1 MSENGFL
8 TAVINHSSEISFIL
22 EEMFYHN
29 TSRMQF
35 TIFLEYRNQQRNV
48 LLNYVLHYYF
58 PYYECP
64 GLFWI
69 KQRHSILGNISFLH
83 VVIVSSKWKFF
94 RGIVITFPAVFYIF
108 LGIFSARMHKISHEA
123 KPSEKFYAWRL
134 RKCQEKCRKQLEK
147 CWQFQGKIGTC
158 ETALPH
164 VRILFSVIHASIPKK
179 KFWIFKRIS

>member
-1 MSENGFL
+1 M
-8 TAVINHSSEISFIL
+8 
-22 EEMFYHN
+22 
-29 TSRMQF
+29 
-35 TIFLEYRNQQRNV
+35 
-48 LLNYVLHYYF
+48 
-58 PYYECP
+58 
-64 GLFWI
+64 
-69 KQRHSILGNISFLH
+69 
-83 VVIVSSKWKFF
+83 VIVSSKWKFF

-164 VRILFSVIHASIPKK
+164 VRILFSVIHAFIPKK
-179 KFWIFKRIS
+179 NSRFLKELANYIIKLISIRYQIALHSLRKNQPFLDFPDSLVVRALDCGP

>member
-1 MSENGFL
+1 MSNK
-8 TAVINHSSEISFIL
+8 IL
-22 EEMFYHN
+22 CVLVHFRQLMP
-29 TSRMQF
+29 
-35 TIFLEYRNQQRNV
+35 TITRAQ
-48 LLNYVLHYYF
+48 
-58 PYYECP
+58 
-64 GLFWI
+64 
-69 KQRHSILGNISFLH
+69 NISFLH

>member
-1 MSENGFL
+1 MKNLFRTPSAWFSWRSKPDFRSCQITISYL
-8 TAVINHSSEISFIL
+8 SEIF
-22 EEMFYHN
+22 F
-29 TSRMQF
+29 
-35 TIFLEYRNQQRNV
+35 
-48 LLNYVLHYYF
+48 
-58 PYYECP
+58 
-64 GLFWI
+64 
-69 KQRHSILGNISFLH
+69 SIWNISFLH

>member
-1 MSENGFL
+1 MITFIVKKRISFFKKEFHDL
-8 TAVINHSSEISFIL
+8 RVSSEMPEQDGF
-22 EEMFYHN
+22 
-29 TSRMQF
+29 
-35 TIFLEYRNQQRNV
+35 
-48 LLNYVLHYYF
+48 
-58 PYYECP
+58 
-64 GLFWI
+64 
-69 KQRHSILGNISFLH
+69 ISFLH